1 MAYDDTVP
9 NVTADPYAQQGRTF
23 FVAFLFLVIF
33 AEGVRLGGV
42 PVPSSLLLCAL
53 YIAIYNPRI
62 PTDVGAI
69 AGGAFLCILLIS
81 TRNALALTGG
91 VKDFLYIGIVVES
104 FLVTIC
110 LIDATTAIRIADIR
124 KILLIFVCAELL
136 LQIVEYLSPVYF
148 DGMIHSLLSY
158 WDKIDNSNY
167 GAGFDAG
174 LPVYGLRVPGSF
186 GSPTTAGFATYFLIR
201 SLAIIARRR
210 WIIFGTIIPLVICGA
225 RTAFII
231 FLVWEIVV
239 PIFSSKYRKVGL
251 YSVLV
256 VGVAVTAMILFY
268 PEFFGQIFVIDT
280 FIQLYNRNTFAT
292 AASIFNRIYGAQYA
306 LSRPLSQWI
315 IGGMTAQEMAAFTT
329 NIFSFDSE
337 LVQRSLQY
345 GLIGYASFLAINL
358 CAGYDRKNWD
368 WWFSV
373 AMVAVG
379 SLTNS
384 VATNVILFPFL
395 ILYNVCL
402 RRIRAVDEDLV
413 PGRYIPSS

>member
-1 MAYDDTVP
+1 MAYDG
-9 NVTADPYAQQGRTF
+9 TAPQITLISYAQKGRTF

-33 AEGVRLGGV
+33 AEGIRLGGI
-42 PVPSSLLLCAL
+42 PIPSSLPLCAL
-53 YIAIYNPRI
+53 YVAIYNPRI
-62 PTDVGAI
+62 PTDIGAI
-69 AGGAFLCILLIS
+69 TAGAFLCILLIG

-91 VKDFLYIGIVVES
+91 MKDFLYVGIVAES

-110 LIDATTAIRIADIR
+110 LIDAMTAMSVADIR
-124 KILLIFVCAELL
+124 KILLVFVCAELF
-136 LQIVEYLSPVYF
+136 LQILEYLSPIYF
-148 DGMIHSLLSY
+148 DSMIRGLLTY
-158 WDKIDNSNY
+158 WDQIDNSSY
-167 GAGFDAG
+167 GAAG
-174 LPVYGLRVPGSF
+174 DYGLRVPGSF

-201 SLAIIARRR
+201 SLAVITRRR
-210 WIIFGTIIPLVICGA
+210 WIIFVTILPLVICGA

-231 FLVWEIVV
+231 FLLWEIIV
-239 PIFSSKYRKVGL
+239 PVFNSKYRKVGL
-251 YSVLV
+251 YLLLV
-256 VGVAVTAMILFY
+256 VGVAVAAAILFY
-268 PEFFGQIFVIDT
+268 PEFFKQIFVIDT
-280 FIQLYNRNTFAT
+280 FIQLYNTNTFT
-292 AASIFNRIYGAQYA
+292 TTASIFNRLYGAQYA

-329 NIFSFDSE
+329 NVFSFDSE
-337 LVQRSLQY
+337 LIQRSMQY

-373 AMVAVG
+373 ALVAVG
-379 SLTNS
+379 SLTNA

-413 PGRYIPSS
+413 PGQYVPRS